1 MYVYIYIILSIYLYN
16 SVYIYTYLYACIMCI
31 YIYIHIARF
40 LIGTWEHGHMFLFL
54 IGALRTE
61 KVLLMVVRDVCPI
74 DPTVF
79 FTFMISP

>member
-1 MYVYIYIILSIYLYN
+1 MICMCIYIILSIYLYN
-16 SVYIYTYLYACIMCI
+16 SVYIYIFVCMYNV
-31 YIYIHIARF
+31 YIYTHIARF
-40 LIGTWEHGHMFLFL
+40 LIGTWERGHMFLFL